1 MEHDYTKTGNIKA
14 DYLLQNSC
22 FLILPLNI
30 NGDSIIHVFP
40 PLLTLNGRLLLH
52 GLK

>member
-1 MEHDYTKTGNIKA
+1 MEHDYTNTGNIKA

-22 FLILPLNI
+22 FLIYPLNI
-30 NGDSIIHVFP
+30 NDDSIIHAFP
-40 PLLTLNGRLLLH
+40 PLLKLNGRLLLH